1 VGELALHQ
9 TVEPRPALP
18 GLHPYSASWKRG
30 GTQRRRLTRSGG
42 LRIYGNP
49 TGGRVLAG
57 HHAVNQTTVRKR
69 QTESQNRLPPDF
81 VPKGTPRPPLP
92 GSRQLP
98 PPPVLWAFPTVLQP
112 VLKGHQGCQH
122 IAAGILTS
130 PCLQQHDARSTSH
143 AQYRRAAVERWAGA
157 TTDLRSCSAAALS
170 SNRE

>member
-1 VGELALHQ
+1 MAIPLGDACWRGITLL
-9 TVEPRPALP
+9 TKRPC
-18 GLHPYSASWKRG
+18 GRDKRRAK
-30 GTQRRRLTRSGG
+30 TACPQIS
-42 LRIYGNP
+42 
-49 TGGRVLAG
+49 
-57 HHAVNQTTVRKR
+57 
-69 QTESQNRLPPDF
+69 S
-81 VPKGTPRPPLP
+81 PKGTPRPPLP

>member
-81 VPKGTPRPPLP
+81 VPQGHTPATAAWVSPVATPPRIM
-92 GSRQLP
+92 GVSNG
-98 PPPVLWAFPTVLQP
+98 F
-112 VLKGHQGCQH
+112 
-122 IAAGILTS
+122 AAG
-130 PCLQQHDARSTSH
+130 P
-143 AQYRRAAVERWAGA
+143 
-157 TTDLRSCSAAALS
+157 
-170 SNRE
+170 